1 NLYLKGKGDPT
12 LLKEDLD
19 DFAESLKD
27 KGIETING
35 DLIGDDTWFDDAKFP
50 VDMPWS
56 DESGYYGAPIS
67 ALTMSPN
74 EDYDT
79 GTVIVEVSPGEGV
92 GDAPEVTTDPVTDNV
107 TIVNNAKT
115 VDKDASSSIS
125 VERQHGSNEIVVEG
139 NMPLEANTSRS
150 WNTVWS

>member
-1 NLYLKGKGDPT
+1 
-12 LLKEDLD
+12 
-19 DFAESLKD
+19 
-27 KGIETING
+27 
-35 DLIGDDTWFDDAKFP
+35 
-50 VDMPWS
+50 PWS

-150 WNTVWS
+150 WNTVWSPTDYTLDVFKKSLAAKGIVVKEDAKVERGETPDGSEVLVSAESM